1 MGANTRDLG
10 WMYLLAGA
18 GAVGALMYA
27 RSTSAA
33 APLGAIAPLASKKP
47 VRHIDLRGDE
57 LAVAIAPPLARLL
70 ATRGVSMEDRWS
82 RAGWSTN
89 DASWWKPADATVLAV
104 GPASHIPLSGVDVAG
119 LDQRSTRTASKART
133 LVRWATSVSDRSPTL
148 VLVHPRAP
156 IGKEILRVRDEEAR
170 LGRPVPPVLL
180 LRDLP
185 LDPDGVT
192 PTLATAA
199 VWATDLVH
207 ALPT

>member
-27 RSTSAA
+27 RSTSAT
-33 APLGAIAPLASKKP
+33 APLGAIAPFASKKP
-47 VRHIDLRGDE
+47 IRHVDLRGDE

-70 ATRGVSMEDRWS
+70 ATRGASMEDRWS

-89 DASWWKPADATVLAV
+89 DASLWAPADVTVLAV
-104 GPASHIPLSGVDVAG
+104 GPATHIPLSGVDMG
-119 LDQRSTRTASKART
+119 LGRAAHKASKART